1 MKKADE
7 KKKLNFIIF
16 GVILIIAIVIIC
28 VSVSV
33 KKEPDEV
40 IATGSGNEWHQDD
53 INQDVPDVATYTDQ
67 VSEEWI

>member
-16 GVILIIAIVIIC
+16 GVILIIVIVIIC
-28 VSVSV
+28 VSVLG
-33 KKEPDEV
+33 KKEPGEV

-67 VSEEWI
+67 VSEE

>member
-16 GVILIIAIVIIC
+16 GVILIIVIVIIC
-28 VSVSV
+28 VSVLG

-67 VSEEWI
+67 VSEE